1 MERLIMYVI
10 LLGLALFIFLIS
22 GRNKRELKKIPE
34 GMYIFTKN
42 PMMRYIM
49 YALGLLIFI
58 FVGGAGAL
66 CYIMDGVEDAG
77 IWFYFCMALGILD
90 PLICF
95 LGGYLMYSSHI
106 FFDDEKLL
114 LGRAFRTP
122 SQLTW
127 YEIGEIRI
135 KDHQFF
141 VLYDRD
147 GKPRVKTYIGMVNYD
162 LFLQTALRHCRPH
175 LVENQQL
182 ERGEKENALKYG
194 GEYYVMAVMGLLVFF
209 MALFLFLSSGESFY
223 SFWTSDGLNLFA
235 KIFPIACGI
244 GSIGLLIY
252 CRSRKVVYSAYEIQM
267 HYLLKRTVTIYWK
280 EINAVEFHRKSGG
293 AKKSYIVHLETSS
306 GKYTLHSSGMRN
318 GWDEFLPFLGEV
330 CRNNEIPFYPN
341 F

>member
-10 LLGLALFIFLIS
+10 LIGLALFIFLIS

-34 GMYIFTKN
+34 GMNIFTKN

-49 YALGLLIFI
+49 YALGLFI
-58 FVGGAGAL
+58 FVFVGGVGVL

-77 IWFYFCMALGILD
+77 IWFYICMALGILD

-114 LGRAFRTP
+114 LGRPFRAP
-122 SQLTW
+122 LRLTW
-127 YEIGEIRI
+127 YEIGEMKM
-135 KDHQFF
+135 KDRQSF

-147 GKPRVKTYIGMVNYD
+147 GKPRVKAYIGMINYD
-162 LFLQTALRHCRPH
+162 IFLRTAQRHCRPH
-175 LVENQQL
+175 LAESQQL

-209 MALFLFLSSGESFY
+209 MTLFLFLSSGESLY
-223 SFWTSDGLNLFA
+223 SLWTSSELNLFA
-235 KIFPIACGI
+235 KIFPIACGV

-252 CRSRKVVYSAYEIQM
+252 CRSRKVVYSTYEIQM

-280 EINAVEFHRKSGG
+280 EINAVEFHQKGSGV
-293 AKKSYIVHLETSS
+293 KKSYIVHLQTSS
-306 GKYTLHSSGMRN
+306 GKYTLRSGGMRS
-318 GWDEFLPFLGEV
+318 GWDEFLPFLVEY
-330 CRNNEIPFYPN
+330 CLNNEIPITRL
-341 F
+341 